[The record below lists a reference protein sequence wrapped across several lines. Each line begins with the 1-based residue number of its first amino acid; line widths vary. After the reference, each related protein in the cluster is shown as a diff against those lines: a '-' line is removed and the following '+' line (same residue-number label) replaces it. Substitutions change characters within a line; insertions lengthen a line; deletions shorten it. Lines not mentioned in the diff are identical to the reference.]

1 MNFAMKKLPFG
12 LVAVF
17 GTVVMSLPVQAAND
31 TATAT
36 ADIYAAI
43 TITQAANMD
52 FGVLT
57 PAAGGTVT
65 LNGDNTLT
73 LGGAATATGGTP
85 SAAEFAIGG
94 QGSAGYTIDTSASSV
109 NLTSGANTMAIS
121 YTAYSFNAD
130 NAYATPAA
138 GSATLSAGGADTLR
152 IGADLAVGAA
162 QAAGTY
168 TGTVDVTVAYQ

>member
-1 MNFAMKKLPFG
+1 MKFANKKFSSALI
-12 LVAVF
+12 AVF
-17 GTVVMSLPVQAAND
+17 GAAVISVPAQAAND

-57 PAAGGTVT
+57 PAAGGAVT

-85 SAAEFAIGG
+85 SAAEFTIGG

-109 NLTSGANTMAIS
+109 NLTSGVNTMGIT

-130 NAYATPAA
+130 NTYATPAA
-138 GSATLSAGGADTLR
+138 GTATLSAGGADTLR
-152 IGADLAVGAA
+152 IGADLTVGAA
-162 QAAGTY
+162 QVAGTY